1 MLFNF
6 NRKMIIMVMK
16 RKILK
21 IINSGTKLARPKGD
35 KRTFL
40 LNSNRLSYLQQILWF
55 FMFREQMSAV
65 AVVYLPSH
73 VQLFGTL
80 WIAAC
85 QASLSFTV
93 SQSLLKLVSIASVIR
108 SNQLIPWFPL
118 LLWPSIFPSIKVFF
132 NESDL
137 HIRWPKYR
145 NFSCV

>member
-1 MLFNF
+1 
-6 NRKMIIMVMK
+6 MVMK

-80 WIAAC
+80 
-85 QASLSFTV
+85 
-93 SQSLLKLVSIASVIR
+93 
-108 SNQLIPWFPL
+108 
-118 LLWPSIFPSIKVFF
+118 
-132 NESDL
+132 
-137 HIRWPKYR
+137 
-145 NFSCV
+145 